1 MESFEPHDFRLFVV
15 SNQKKRKKRTH
26 TTIYVDRFCCFFSIR
41 CADAAALRIMKNAE
55 AREEDKYFY
64 VGRLR
69 RRCIK
74 VKQTAF
80 KSDFL
85 FKHTFGVFQSN
96 YNNNNNRKYFS
107 FLLLI

>member
-1 MESFEPHDFRLFVV
+1 MSTDFVV
-15 SNQKKRKKRTH
+15 
-26 TTIYVDRFCCFFSIR
+26 FFSIR

-55 AREEDKYFY
+55 AREGDKYFY

-85 FKHTFGVFQSN
+85 FKHTFGVLQSK
-96 YNNNNNRKYFS
+96 YNNNRKYFS